1 MGDLEVYALSNR
13 YPELV
18 AIDSEANGLK
28 YILDDDRKGIII
40 SGQKGKT
47 GLSKSQFLALCKE
60 ACGIAR
66 DYFGVTV

>member
-13 YPELV
+13 CPEIM

-28 YILDDDRKGIII
+28 YILDNDRKGIII

-47 GLSKSQFLALCKE
+47 GLSKTQFIALCRE
-60 ACGIAR
+60 VCGIASQ
-66 DYFGVTV
+66 YFGVTV